1 MITVAQYCGKEK
13 YDGSKDLI
21 DMLQS
26 KHIDAEYKRWIN
38 GYPLRLIVLQ
48 NLKEERF
55 QTGLRELIGV
65 MKRSSDP
72 KELLR
77 YYEENK
83 RRFAQLDDVA
93 IETIGIMIGNTHLI
107 HCKQEE
113 GGLDMCKAFDD
124 VREEGKI
131 EGKAEGEDR
140 YARLAKELCLRERMA
155 DIIEAATNLE
165 FRNRLYQEFS
175 I

>member
-1 MITVAQYCGKEK
+1 
-13 YDGSKDLI
+13 
-21 DMLQS
+21 MLQS
-26 KHIDAEYKRWIN
+26 KQISSEYKKWIN
-38 GYPLRLIVLQ
+38 GYPLHLVVLQ
-48 NLKEERF
+48 DLKEELF

-65 MKRSSDP
+65 MKRSSDV
-72 KELLR
+72 KELVR

-83 RRFAQLDDVA
+83 GRFAKLDEVA
-93 IETIGIMIGNTHLI
+93 IETIGIMIGNTNLI

-131 EGKAEGEDR
+131 EGEER

-155 DIIEAATNLE
+155 DIIEAATNVE